1 MSYLSSGPD
10 EILSYNIVGLLASF
24 AVAFLFSSIGNLG
37 DSCSFCWARLQSD
50 QFKLISYDRG
60 ERKYMEI

>member
-1 MSYLSSGPD
+1 MSYLSSGPA

-24 AVAFLFSSIGNLG
+24 AVALLFSSIENLG
-37 DSCSFCWARLQSD
+37 DSRSFCWARLQGD

-60 ERKYMEI
+60 EGKYMEI